1 MRLSKAAG
9 TFDYPMRVAGY
20 LLVIIN
26 VYLARLPELDSAD
39 LPIWLTLLFFIIYPH
54 VAFASFVLKPTAKTE
69 SNSLLVDM
77 LSIGVMANLVYFNPV
92 VFLPYYIANSSA
104 VYALKGPG
112 LMLKG
117 LIALVAGM
125 LISIPLFGFELNLNF
140 NTLGIIPA
148 FFYLFVAT
156 HYMGYLSHLRGVV
169 LNKAKAKA
177 EIQANSD
184 AVTKIA
190 NRRYFD
196 LRLDE
201 EWLRSY
207 RSQTPLSMLAI
218 DIDHFKA
225 YNDLYGHPVGDDCLN
240 QVAQA
245 IAIQVTRSSD
255 VVARTGGEE
264 FNIILPNTNLE
275 GAHIVAKKVLE
286 SIRSLEIE
294 HNGSDAGD
302 IVTVSVGVSS
312 VIPVSSFSTR
322 GLMLATDQALYQAKG
337 EGRNCIAVKPLFK
350 SNLPRV
356 DA

>member
-9 TFDYPMRVAGY
+9 TFDYPMRVAGC

-54 VAFASFVLKPTAKTE
+54 IAFASFVFKPTVKTE
-69 SNSLLVDM
+69 SNSMLVDM
-77 LSIGVMANLVYFNPV
+77 FSIGILANLVYFNPV
-92 VFLPYYIANSSA
+92 IFLPYYIANSSA
-104 VYALKGPG
+104 VYALKGPQ

-117 LIALVAGM
+117 FIALVAGV
-125 LISIPLFGFELNLNF
+125 LISIPIFGLELDLDF

-148 FFYLFVAT
+148 FTYLFVAT
-156 HYMGYLSHLRGVV
+156 HYVGYLSHLRGIV

-196 LRLDE
+196 LRLEE
-201 EWLRSY
+201 EWMRSY

-245 IAIQVTRSSD
+245 IAKKVTRVSD

-286 SIRSLEIE
+286 AVRELEIE
-294 HNGSDAGD
+294 HNGSDAEN

-322 GLMLATDQALYQAKG
+322 GLMLASDQALYQAKD
-337 EGRNCIAVKPLFK
+337 EGRNRIAVKPLFK
-350 SNLPRV
+350 SSIPKV